1 MSLDSWTLPKR
12 DNPSFYDRID
22 LTYGFGGMQN
32 ELKLYCTVN
41 NDLSVNRKKNLRSSY
56 EHLPIRSGS
65 MKLVLFDPPFAIDSS
80 NPQQAVFDAY
90 HGLNPSFATYKYGA
104 YKSADRMRK
113 SLILTLREIAR
124 ILEPGGIAVFK
135 WCDTSKSFSW
145 ARGLIPSS
153 FKLDRITVRR
163 STAYSHHSTF
173 FIRLKR
179 QASSNTS
186 TVTSPSVLHDN
197 GKEER

>member
-1 MSLDSWTLPKR
+1 VSLDSWTLPKR
-12 DNPSFYDRID
+12 ENPSFYDKID

-56 EHLPIRSGS
+56 EFLPIRTGS
-65 MKLVLFDPPFAIDSS
+65 MKLVLFDPPFVIDPS
-80 NPQQAVFDAY
+80 NPQQAVFDPY
-90 HGLNPSFATYKYGA
+90 NGMNPAFATLKYGA
-104 YKSADRMRK
+104 YKSTDRMRK

-124 ILEPGGIAVFK
+124 VLEPGGIAVFK
-135 WCDTSKSFSW
+135 WCDTSKSYSW

-153 FKLDRITVRR
+153 LKLDRVTIRR
-163 STAYSHHSTF
+163 SAAYGYHSTF

-179 QASSNTS
+179 LALSTQAAP
-186 TVTSPSVLHDN
+186 SPSVLHDN
-197 GKEER
+197 GEEHL